1 MLLDKLKNYDI
12 VLASGSPRRQQ
23 LLAGMDIRFRVQT
36 KPVEEV
42 FPPDLNPEETAAYLC
57 RLKSQA
63 FANKDLKHNTLLI
76 TADTVVAL
84 GSRVLGKPAGEKE
97 AEAMLR
103 ELSGKKHEVITGVC
117 LRLARKETVFTA
129 STSVWFKPIAG
140 EEISYYVGRYRP
152 VDKAGAY
159 GIQEWIGH
167 AAIEKI
173 EGSYFNVMGLP
184 THRLYRELTRL
195 LEE

>member
-23 LLAGMDIRFRVQT
+23 LLAEMDIPFRVQT

-42 FPPDLNPEETAAYLC
+42 SPQGLSPEETAAWLC
-57 RLKSQA
+57 RLKSDA
-63 FANKDLKHNTLLI
+63 FSADDLNENILLI

-84 GSRVLGKPAGEKE
+84 DNRILGKPAGDKE

-103 ELSGKKHEVITGVC
+103 ALSGKKHAVITGVC
-117 LRLARKETVFTA
+117 LRTREKKAVFTA
-129 STSVWFKPIAG
+129 STDVWFKRLSE
-140 EEISYYVGRYRP
+140 EEIHYYITHYKP
-152 VDKAGAY
+152 FDKAGAY

-173 EGSYFNVMGLP
+173 SGSYFNVMGLP
-184 THRLYRELTRL
+184 THRLYEELTAFIG
-195 LEE
+195 